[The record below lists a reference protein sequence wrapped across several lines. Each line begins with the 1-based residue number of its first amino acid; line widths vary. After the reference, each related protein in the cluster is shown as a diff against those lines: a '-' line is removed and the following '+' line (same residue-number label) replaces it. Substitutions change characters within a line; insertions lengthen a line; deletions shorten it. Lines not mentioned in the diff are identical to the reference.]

1 VQKTIKKTLKMKIF
15 QKGQVVIPA
24 DLRRKYNINIGDQ
37 IEFLTFQDGIL
48 LKPFKHRPKDQ
59 TLTEELFGVFSNYV
73 AKGNLPD
80 KEAIVTATES
90 GFLTGWS
97 K

>member
-1 VQKTIKKTLKMKIF
+1 MKIF

-24 DLRRKYNINIGDQ
+24 DLRRRYNINTGDQ
-37 IEFLTFQDGIL
+37 IEFLTLQDGIL
-48 LKPFKHRPKDQ
+48 LKPFKHRPKDR
-59 TLTEELFGVFSNYV
+59 TLTEELFGMLSSYA

-80 KEAIVTATES
+80 KETVEKTTES

-97 K
+97 E